1 MCFRMFRRVARS
13 SRLRPPP
20 GEAHQKIQSKFVKK
34 EKNILNIALYALFFL
49 YDPRIKNI
57 YS

>member
-1 MCFRMFRRVARS
+1 MFRRVARS